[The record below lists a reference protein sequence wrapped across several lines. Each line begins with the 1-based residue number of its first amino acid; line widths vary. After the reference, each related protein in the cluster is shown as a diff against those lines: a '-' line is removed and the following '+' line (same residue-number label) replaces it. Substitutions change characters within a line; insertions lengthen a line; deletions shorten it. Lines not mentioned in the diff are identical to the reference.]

1 MTRYSSEEAYQAA
14 LNNPNSFENTMMG
27 GASDSGRRFGVSSGS
42 VFNNPDRINATIA
55 NSVRG
60 GSPSLPDLFGGA
72 YENLSG
78 LFSERGSTKNPFGLE
93 TEIRF
98 GEASPSIGGI
108 QYYLN
113 PFLQKLA
120 DQQRN
125 QAMTNITKEF
135 DNKAEPYMEEVKQ
148 LTEDTFPNYT
158 GGVGMGFG
166 GGFMPQ
172 GKIEEPFQQFQGV
185 GIGSL
190 FGSSNNF
197 NPFRS

>member
-14 LNNPNSFENTMMG
+14 LNNPNSIENTMMG
-27 GASDSGRRFGVSSGS
+27 GSTGYNILGLNDGPAGGQGIMGGQMYQQGPPKGPFGSG
-42 VFNNPDRINATIA
+42 
-55 NSVRG
+55 
-60 GSPSLPDLFGGA
+60 
-72 YENLSG
+72 
-78 LFSERGSTKNPFGLE
+78 NPFGGVNP
-93 TEIRF
+93 F
-98 GEASPSIGGI
+98 GGLTPTDVGNGLNFPPSIGGMSDGMSDGI

-120 DQQRN
+120 DQQRD
-125 QAMTNITKEF
+125 QALTNISREF

-158 GGVGMGFG
+158 GGGGMGSQGGFR

-172 GKIEEPFQQFQGV
+172 QKIEEPFQQFQGV